1 MWGEADPMC
10 RIVHHHCPHF
20 WCLILNGRVSVV
32 DDHWLKLSLVLPNPF
47 VALTTGRVC
56 IAASLKLFGTTLHI
70 RNLSALNKTLKS
82 TKLSRCNNCVE
93 LNSTARK
100 NAIELYRRSKEI
112 LPQQSMIMPF

>member
-47 VALTTGRVC
+47 VALTTGRVG
-56 IAASLKLFGTTLHI
+56 IAASPKLFGTTLHI
-70 RNLSALNKTLKS
+70 RNLSVCWKYDFRVYGVFLEEFVKVDEEKEMFGS
-82 TKLSRCNNCVE
+82 EIGKL
-93 LNSTARK
+93 
-100 NAIELYRRSKEI
+100 
-112 LPQQSMIMPF
+112 